1 MLNFKEDG
9 HFDWI
14 REGLLNDCE
23 DQNEIIT
30 LSRTVTNRSIHITW
44 PELKTYI
51 LANNRS
57 GTVSDKQVVSSS
69 NIPVPIKANVVDR
82 YRAAG
87 LDILA
92 YNECDELRN
101 DPNLTEM
108 ANEVMMEF
116 LKGKPPGWEVF
127 FYNDESKIPYTS
139 PVIKGLIERDL
150 VDKLVKS
157 LKSTAERTDK
167 CMKIFPINH
176 LPGTGATTIAKHVL
190 WKLRKEF
197 RCVVMDGRS
206 PAGVDFRDVAEKLLG
221 LRGLQENDA
230 TIMGTSKKI
239 CKPILLLIDNSS
251 YDDARQIQNKFQD
264 LITDKRI
271 MFEKTVGIILC
282 VQPGTARW

>member
-1 MLNFKEDG
+1 MKKKKNCSLDAQIALQFGHLRGGWPKFGQCPDLSCFFISVLPKDDC

-44 PELKTYI
+44 PELRTYI
-51 LANNRS
+51 LANSRS

-150 VDKLVKS
+150 VDKLVKN

-221 LRGLQENDA
+221 L
-230 TIMGTSKKI
+230 
-239 CKPILLLIDNSS
+239 
-251 YDDARQIQNKFQD
+251 
-264 LITDKRI
+264 
-271 MFEKTVGIILC
+271 
-282 VQPGTARW
+282 